1 MQFAMAT
8 SDQYQSVFETFIQA
22 GWKPVK
28 LFLSNGENRQVIAR
42 ALELQIPIQSSP
54 ITQTDLADLKWLKC
68 SVLVVASYQW
78 KIPDW
83 QSFLPYAINLHPSPL
98 PVGRGPYPLV
108 RAILENHTNWSITCH
123 KISDQYDWGDILD
136 SEPYLISPDETH
148 ESLKLKTLRSA
159 VNLSERIAANL
170 PQLWDTATPQKAG
183 SYWPLWTEQDRT
195 LDFTQPV
202 INIMRQIRAFGDFE
216 CIAVLNDLNIYV
228 HRANVWSEA
237 HSYTTGK
244 VVFSNNLALVVSAA
258 DGFVAIT
265 EWSFNEPNAVVAQL
279 RK

>member
-8 SDQYQSVFETFIQA
+8 SDQYQSVFESFIQA

-28 LFLSNGENRQVIAR
+28 LFLSTGENSQVIAR

-54 ITQTDLADLKWLKC
+54 ITHTDLADLKWLKC
-68 SVLVVASYQW
+68 SVMVVASYQW

-108 RAILENHTNWSITCH
+108 RAILENHTDWAITCH
-123 KISDQYDWGDILD
+123 KISNQYDWGDILD
-136 SEPYLISPDETH
+136 SEPYLISQDETH

-159 VNLSERIAANL
+159 VKLSERIAINL
-170 PQLWDTATPQKAG
+170 TQLWDAATPQKAG
-183 SYWPLWTEQDRT
+183 SYWPLWAEQDRT
-195 LDFTQPV
+195 LDFAQPV

-237 HSYTTGK
+237 HSYATGK

-265 EWSFNEPNAVVAQL
+265 EWSFNEPNAVTAQL